1 MYKTFGHIMNS
12 PQYRN
17 AYMANLKLEIS
28 NNAKNLKAN
37 VGNPAVTQYI
47 QNISKPAPA
56 VTQYILQNISKP
68 APKPVQKKK

>member
-1 MYKTFGHIMNS
+1 MNS

-37 VGNPAVTQYI
+37 VGDKETALKQYI
-47 QNISKPAPA
+47 QNISKPAPK
-56 VTQYILQNISKP
+56 T
-68 APKPVQKKK
+68 VQKKK

>member
-1 MYKTFGHIMNS
+1 MNS

-37 VGNPAVTQYI
+37 LGAPALTQYI
-47 QNISKPAPA
+47 QNTSNP
-56 VTQYILQNISKP
+56 T
-68 APKPVQKKK
+68 PKPVQKKK

>member
-1 MYKTFGHIMNS
+1 MNS

-28 NNAKNLKAN
+28 NNAKNLRAN
-37 VGNPAVTQYI
+37 LG
-47 QNISKPAPA
+47 APA
-56 VTQYILQNISKP
+56 LTQLQNTSNP